1 MGLKNLIYD
10 HQASTNPCRC
20 SELYAGITHTG
31 SSRRHRESQ
40 LLQLVSRR
48 GRNDERDEHQIAAHI
63 PPGDGARRICRLK
76 VETRTNETIAGTTD
90 TTCQA
95 PFSPKLTTEETQYL
109 AYELPLSAPKA
120 DTEGRS
126 SGFRTR
132 RQSGPW
138 AFATGSIRSLCP
150 EQSHPPRAD
159 GALVGCLRYVVAQNR

>member
-1 MGLKNLIYD
+1 MGLKNLIFD
-10 HQASTNPCRC
+10 HPGFDQPMPMFGTLRRNP
-20 SELYAGITHTG
+20 HTG
-31 SSRRHRESQ
+31 SLRRHPESR
-40 LLQLVSRR
+40 LLQLDSRR
-48 GRNDERDEHQIAAHI
+48 GRNDERGEHQIAAHI

-90 TTCQA
+90 WQA

-109 AYELPLSAPKA
+109 AYELPLSAPKG

-150 EQSHPPRAD
+150 EQSHPSRAD
-159 GALVGCLRYVVAQNR
+159 GALVGCLRYVVAQSR